1 MKAGKVT
8 KLLEITKPTLLK
20 KISDFSLDTEK
31 THSGENIFRWKHI
44 FKLNYLQEYGAK
56 LPNSMIISICQNKGG
71 VGKTTSVINLASALS
86 FIGKTLVIDLDSQAN
101 LSQAFDI
108 YLEEKDISLSDVL
121 NDPTHVNKAIKN
133 ITDNLDIIPNHIKF
147 DKWKRAEKSNSD
159 IPFALRKALRDIKA
173 NYNFI
178 IIDTPPAL
186 DLSLELALYASNYYV
201 IPFQPKPFSLEGIA
215 NIVDEIKNISKA
227 DKTGTFEPKMLG
239 IFINIF
245 EKNKL
250 SQQIFEFVAAN
261 YDVFETK
268 ISRVAAIEQAQAVKQ
283 AIFDYEE
290 QSQAS
295 YDYFHLTFEMLKK
308 IQG

>member
-8 KLLEITKPTLLK
+8 KLLEMTKPTLLK
-20 KISDFSLDTEK
+20 KIGDFSLDTEK
-31 THSGENIFRWKHI
+31 TSFGENIFRWKHI
-44 FKLNYLQEYGAK
+44 FKLNYLKEYGPK
-56 LPNSMIISICQNKGG
+56 LPHSLVISICQNKGG

-86 FIGKTLVIDLDSQAN
+86 FIGKTLVVDLDSQAN
-101 LSQAFDI
+101 LSQAFDV
-108 YLEEKDISLSDVL
+108 YVEEKDISLSDVL
-121 NDPTHVNKAIKN
+121 DNPELVSKSIKS
-133 ITDNLDIIPNHIKF
+133 ISDNLDIIPNHMKF
-147 DKWKRAEKSNSD
+147 DKWKRAEKNNSD
-159 IPFALRKALRDIKA
+159 VSFALRKALKDIKN

-178 IIDTPPAL
+178 LIDTPPAL
-186 DLSLELALYASNYYV
+186 DLSLELALYASNYYL

-215 NIVDEIKNISKA
+215 NIIDEIQNISKS

-250 SQQIFEFVAAN
+250 SQQISEFVSTN
-261 YDVFETK
+261 YDVFNSK
-268 ISRVAAIEQAQAVKQ
+268 ISRVTAIEQAQAVKQ
-283 AIFDYEE
+283 PIFDYEE

-295 YDYFHLTFEMLKK
+295 YDYFYLLFEILKK